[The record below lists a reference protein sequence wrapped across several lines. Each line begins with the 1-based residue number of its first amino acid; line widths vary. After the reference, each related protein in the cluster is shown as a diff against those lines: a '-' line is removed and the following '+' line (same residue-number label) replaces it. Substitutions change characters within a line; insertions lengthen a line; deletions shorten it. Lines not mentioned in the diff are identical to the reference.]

1 MNGGVGAEAAT
12 LYPTFG
18 GFAVPRSGEPEM
30 EKHATIDAYI
40 GALPEPLRE
49 TAEAARRVVHRRLEG
64 ATSAIKWSHP
74 VWSLGTAPVC
84 YLKAASEHVRLGF
97 WRGASIDDPS
107 GRLETSGQ
115 VTAHTKL
122 RSVEDVDEE
131 LFADWLRQARE
142 LTLGG

>member
-1 MNGGVGAEAAT
+1 MA
-12 LYPTFG
+12 PT
-18 GFAVPRSGEPEM
+18 
-30 EKHATIDAYI
+30 
-40 GALPEPLRE
+40 
-49 TAEAARRVVHRRLEG
+49 
-64 ATSAIKWSHP
+64 WS
-74 VWSLGTAPVC
+74 
-84 YLKAASEHVRLGF
+84 
-97 WRGASIDDPS
+97 ASIDDPS